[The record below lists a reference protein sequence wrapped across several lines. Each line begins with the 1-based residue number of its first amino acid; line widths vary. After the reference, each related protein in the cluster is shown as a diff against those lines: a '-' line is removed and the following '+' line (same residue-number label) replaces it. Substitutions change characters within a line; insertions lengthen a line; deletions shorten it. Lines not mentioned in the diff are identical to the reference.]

1 MLGFRVY
8 LSVRE
13 LGRPVL
19 LRFVAAAIL
28 TSAKK
33 NGKQQGSSEESNPFM
48 SHEYIRELGTVNIG
62 VLLVRIGF
70 GGRLFYNGHKEP
82 VRIIKA
88 PTLRALGLVQPTG
101 LQSRSTHMVPMIA
114 VSSAAS

>member
-1 MLGFRVY
+1 MGFRVFG
-8 LSVRE
+8 SVGE
-13 LGRPVL
+13 FGRPVL

-33 NGKQQGSSEESNPFM
+33 NGEQQGSSEESNPAM
-48 SHEYIRELGTVNIG
+48 SHEYITELGTVNIG

-101 LQSRSTHMVPMIA
+101 LPSWSTHRVPMIV